1 MDVYSWFRRSLSR
14 TTKTTTTTVTAQPD
28 DELLY
33 GVSDQ
38 LVDFIKSFSIDTFRN
53 FSLPNEDDGDTP
65 ENVRRDL
72 SDWQQ
77 RHALL
82 VLSKLKM
89 KKYYFCGFSHI
100 GLRAC
105 ISYISWHLVV
115 VACLHSYPLSSQ
127 ISCSLHCNIQELS
140 QLRFKLCPRFLKD
153 HQFWTIY
160 FALVKDFVAKYELR
174 AIQLDKLKQ
183 MRLESENSPDVAAC
197 EVEMSEAKRTTDVSP
212 TISEDHN

>member
-33 GVSDQ
+33 GVTDQ
-38 LVDFIKSFSIDTFRN
+38 LLDFIKSFSIDTFRN

-82 VLSKLKM
+82 VLSKLK
-89 KKYYFCGFSHI
+89 
-100 GLRAC
+100 
-105 ISYISWHLVV
+105 
-115 VACLHSYPLSSQ
+115 
-127 ISCSLHCNIQELS
+127 ELS

-153 HQFWTIY
+153 HQFWTVY

-183 MRLESENSPDVAAC
+183 MRLESENTPDVTAC

>member
-33 GVSDQ
+33 GVTDQ
-38 LVDFIKSFSIDTFRN
+38 LLDFIKSFSIDTFRN
-53 FSLPNEDDGDTP
+53 FSFPNEDDGDTP

-82 VLSKLKM
+82 VLSKLK
-89 KKYYFCGFSHI
+89 
-100 GLRAC
+100 
-105 ISYISWHLVV
+105 
-115 VACLHSYPLSSQ
+115 
-127 ISCSLHCNIQELS
+127 ELS
-140 QLRFKLCPRFLKD
+140 ELRFKLCPRFLKD

-183 MRLESENSPDVAAC
+183 MRLESENTPDVAAC

-212 TISEDHN
+212 TISEEHN

>member
-33 GVSDQ
+33 GVTDQ
-38 LVDFIKSFSIDTFRN
+38 LLDFIKSFSIDTFRN
-53 FSLPNEDDGDTP
+53 FSFPNEDDGDTP

-82 VLSKLKM
+82 VLSKLK
-89 KKYYFCGFSHI
+89 
-100 GLRAC
+100 
-105 ISYISWHLVV
+105 
-115 VACLHSYPLSSQ
+115 
-127 ISCSLHCNIQELS
+127 ELS

-212 TISEDHN
+212 TISEEHN

>member
-14 TTKTTTTTVTAQPD
+14 TTKTATTTTTVTAQPD

-33 GVSDQ
+33 GVTDQ
-38 LVDFIKSFSIDTFRN
+38 LLDFIKSFSIDTFRN
-53 FSLPNEDDGDTP
+53 FSLPDEDDGDAP
-65 ENVRRDL
+65 ENVRKDL

-82 VLSKLKM
+82 VLSKLK
-89 KKYYFCGFSHI
+89 
-100 GLRAC
+100 
-105 ISYISWHLVV
+105 
-115 VACLHSYPLSSQ
+115 
-127 ISCSLHCNIQELS
+127 ELS

-160 FALVKDFVAKYELR
+160 FVLVKGFVAKYELR

-183 MRLESENSPDVAAC
+183 MRLESENTPDVAAC
-197 EVEMSEAKRTTDVSP
+197 EVEMSEAKKTTDLSP
-212 TISEDHN
+212 TISEEHN

>member
-82 VLSKLKM
+82 VLSKLK
-89 KKYYFCGFSHI
+89 
-100 GLRAC
+100 
-105 ISYISWHLVV
+105 
-115 VACLHSYPLSSQ
+115 
-127 ISCSLHCNIQELS
+127 ELS

>member
-14 TTKTTTTTVTAQPD
+14 ATRTTTTTVTAQPD

-33 GVSDQ
+33 GVTDQ
-38 LVDFIKSFSIDTFRN
+38 LLDFVKNFSIDTFRN
-53 FSLPNEDDGDTP
+53 FSLPEEEEEDGDTP
-65 ENVRRDL
+65 GKDL

-82 VLSKLKM
+82 VLSKLK
-89 KKYYFCGFSHI
+89 
-100 GLRAC
+100 
-105 ISYISWHLVV
+105 
-115 VACLHSYPLSSQ
+115 
-127 ISCSLHCNIQELS
+127 ELS

-160 FALVKDFVAKYELR
+160 FALVKGFVAKYELH

-183 MRLESENSPDVAAC
+183 MRLENENTPDVAAC
-197 EVEMSEAKRTTDVSP
+197 EVEMSEAKQTTNVLP
-212 TISEDHN
+212 TISEEHN

>member
-33 GVSDQ
+33 GVTDQ
-38 LVDFIKSFSIDTFRN
+38 LLDFIKSFSIDTFRN
-53 FSLPNEDDGDTP
+53 FSFPNEDDGDIP

-82 VLSKLKM
+82 VLSKLK
-89 KKYYFCGFSHI
+89 
-100 GLRAC
+100 
-105 ISYISWHLVV
+105 
-115 VACLHSYPLSSQ
+115 
-127 ISCSLHCNIQELS
+127 ELS
-140 QLRFKLCPRFLKD
+140 ELRFKLCPRFLKD

-183 MRLESENSPDVAAC
+183 MRLESENTPDVAAC

-212 TISEDHN
+212 TISEEHN

>member
-82 VLSKLKM
+82 FLAISERPVLVS
-89 KKYYFCGFSHI
+89 S
-100 GLRAC
+100 AC
-105 ISYISWHLVV
+105 MYSL
-115 VACLHSYPLSSQ
+115 PT
-127 ISCSLHCNIQELS
+127 SCYTPELS

>member
-14 TTKTTTTTVTAQPD
+14 TTKTTTTTTVTAQPD

-33 GVSDQ
+33 GVTDQ
-38 LVDFIKSFSIDTFRN
+38 LLDFIKSFSIDTFRN
-53 FSLPNEDDGDTP
+53 FSLPDEDDGDTP
-65 ENVRRDL
+65 ENVRKDL

-82 VLSKLKM
+82 VLSKLK
-89 KKYYFCGFSHI
+89 
-100 GLRAC
+100 
-105 ISYISWHLVV
+105 
-115 VACLHSYPLSSQ
+115 
-127 ISCSLHCNIQELS
+127 ELS

-160 FALVKDFVAKYELR
+160 FALVKGFVAKYELH

-183 MRLESENSPDVAAC
+183 MRLESENTPDVAAC
-197 EVEMSEAKRTTDVSP
+197 EVEMSEAKKTTDVSP
-212 TISEDHN
+212 TISEEHN

>member
-14 TTKTTTTTVTAQPD
+14 TTKTTTTTTTTTVTAQPD

-33 GVSDQ
+33 GVTDE
-38 LVDFIKSFSIDTFRN
+38 LLDFIKSFSIDTFRN
-53 FSLPNEDDGDTP
+53 FSLPDEDDGDTP
-65 ENVRRDL
+65 ENVRKDL

-82 VLSKLKM
+82 VLSKLK
-89 KKYYFCGFSHI
+89 
-100 GLRAC
+100 
-105 ISYISWHLVV
+105 
-115 VACLHSYPLSSQ
+115 
-127 ISCSLHCNIQELS
+127 ELS

-160 FALVKDFVAKYELR
+160 FALVKGFVAKYELH

-183 MRLESENSPDVAAC
+183 MRLESENTPDVAAC
-197 EVEMSEAKRTTDVSP
+197 EVEMSEAKKTTDVLP
-212 TISEDHN
+212 TISEEHN

>member
-82 VLSKLKM
+82 VLSKLKVFTSLSF
-89 KKYYFCGFSHI
+89 YTFALTFFCIF
-100 GLRAC
+100 LF
-105 ISYISWHLVV
+105 
-115 VACLHSYPLSSQ
+115 
-127 ISCSLHCNIQELS
+127 CSL
-140 QLRFKLCPRFLKD
+140 
-153 HQFWTIY
+153 
-160 FALVKDFVAKYELR
+160 
-174 AIQLDKLKQ
+174 
-183 MRLESENSPDVAAC
+183 
-197 EVEMSEAKRTTDVSP
+197 
-212 TISEDHN
+212 